1 MEMWELKLSQKE
13 KTNSSFLSLS
23 VSASGPVASSCAVLW
38 DALGCPRFGVLIS
51 TRGATPRRGLAR
63 LSRPQRLKTT
73 GGDFTLFFPEEGSGR
88 FAGWPPFL
96 FRPSPSLALLLGPL
110 GSELVVWFWLGG
122 ALITH
127 QPCTFL
133 SSSLVYFHIFLWRQ
147 FQANWQSELTKFH
160 I

>member
-51 TRGATPRRGLAR
+51 TRGATPRWGLAR

-122 ALITH
+122 CPDHPPALHI
-127 QPCTFL
+127 PVLEFSIL
-133 SSSLVYFHIFLWRQ
+133 SHFSLKTVSSQ
-147 FQANWQSELTKFH
+147 LTVWVN
-160 I
+160 